1 MSQRLTRKE
10 IKQKDS
16 FLEQVG
22 SMIEFVAENLRT
34 LIWIAVGIIAGVVI
48 VLVVLGMRRSRE
60 TEADRELAGAIR
72 ILEAPAQTGTA
83 TPVDG
88 EPVIQPDESR
98 RASALEA
105 FDSLID
111 EYSGT
116 RAADIAS
123 AYLGGLA
130 AETGDLEAARAAWER
145 YLESDST
152 SLLATEVEV
161 NLMALDRAQGRG
173 DELVTRLRA
182 RLSSGDSTLP
192 PDLLL
197 FQLALT
203 LEDLGRTEEAVATYQ
218 RIIDD
223 YSNSTYAAEA
233 RSRMGPDSGPFTSG
247 I

>member
-22 SMIEFVAENLRT
+22 SAAEFVAENLRT
-34 LIWIAVGIIAGVVI
+34 LVWIAVGVIAGVVI
-48 VLVVLGMRRSRE
+48 VLVAVGMRRNRE
-60 TEADRELAGAIR
+60 IEADRELAGAMR
-72 ILEAPAQTGTA
+72 ILQAPIQNEAGT
-83 TPVDG
+83 PEGNDPIFDG
-88 EPVIQPDESR
+88 EESR
-98 RASALEA
+98 RASAKEA
-105 FDSLID
+105 FGSLID
-111 EYSGT
+111 QYSGT

-145 YLESDST
+145 YLESEST
-152 SLLATEVEV
+152 SLLATEVEL

-192 PDLLL
+192 PDLML

-203 LEDLGRTEEAVATYQ
+203 LEDLGRTEEALATYQ
-218 RIIDD
+218 RIVDD
-223 YSNSTYAAEA
+223 YSSSTYAAEA
-233 RSRMGPDSGPFTSG
+233 RSRMGPESGPFTSG